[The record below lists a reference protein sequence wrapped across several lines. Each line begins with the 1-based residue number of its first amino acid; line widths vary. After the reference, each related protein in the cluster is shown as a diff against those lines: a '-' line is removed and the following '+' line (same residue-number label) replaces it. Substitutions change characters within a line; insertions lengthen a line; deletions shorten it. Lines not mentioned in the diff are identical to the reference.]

1 MLNKSPTSQIFL
13 LVCFVANIVT
23 LPSVLARSV
32 ATSNAQASVSN
43 AEQTFIFSG
52 NCPNGAMYRLLSYE
66 QDVDGLSQS
75 FYDYEGP
82 AGKGTV
88 RSNVAPKKL
97 AVRVCHEL
105 ADIQDGSKF
114 D

>member
-1 MLNKSPTSQIFL
+1 
-13 LVCFVANIVT
+13 
-23 LPSVLARSV
+23 
-32 ATSNAQASVSN
+32 
-43 AEQTFIFSG
+43 
-52 NCPNGAMYRLLSYE
+52 
-66 QDVDGLSQS
+66 VDGLSQS